1 MIPFINLIQ
10 VNKSLKTPIFIQIAG
25 ALTENIR
32 KGMIPV
38 GARLPGT
45 RALADHLG
53 VHRKTVIAAYDELLA
68 QGWLE
73 TKSSSGT
80 FVSHKLPEAKPESL
94 RNPGS
99 SHNTPLQKTGFTF
112 FDDRLLY
119 RPILKGVNTL
129 AFNDGFPDVRLA
141 PWDALSRA
149 FRTVVRQ
156 GYRKNLFFYADLFGE
171 YSLRSTMADYLR
183 ETRGLPVA
191 EDNILIGRGSTMGIF
206 LTANVI
212 LQPGDKVVVGDIGY
226 GSANIIFQQRGAEL
240 LHAPVDQY
248 GLNVDAIEALCK
260 KQKVRLVYVT
270 PHHHYPTTVTMP
282 AERRL
287 RLLQLAQTY
296 HFCILE
302 DDYDYDFHYDCNP
315 VMPLAGADSG
325 GHVVY
330 VGSLC
335 KAVSPALRIGYVSAP
350 ADLIAAMGRLR
361 RIIDRQGDNLTEAAL
376 ALLFKEGEIRRHLK
390 KAQKTYHFRRDIFCE
405 MLKTELGNVVEFD
418 KPTGGMAVWT
428 HFDPAVSLRELA
440 PKVKTKGL
448 YISDGTGYSQHLNAT
463 RLGFAS
469 VNEDEMEQGMR
480 ILKMVI

>member
-1 MIPFINLIQ
+1 MLPYSSLIQ
-10 VNKSLKTPIFIQIAG
+10 VDKSLKTPVFIQIAL
-25 ALTENIR
+25 AITEQIR
-32 KGMIPV
+32 KGVIPS

-45 RALADHLG
+45 RALADYLD
-53 VHRKTVIAAYDELLA
+53 VHRKTVIAAYEELLA

-73 TKSSSGT
+73 TRSSSGT
-80 FVSHKLPEAKPESL
+80 FVSSKLPDTRPTALPQTAVAGDPK
-94 RNPGS
+94 
-99 SHNTPLQKTGFTF
+99 QKAGFRF
-112 FDDRLLY
+112 QDDQLLHW
-119 RPILKGVNTL
+119 PILKGSNIL
-129 AFNDGFPDVRLA
+129 AFNDGFPDVRIA

-156 GYRKNLFFYADLFGE
+156 GYRKNLFFYSGLYGE
-171 YSLRSTMADYLR
+171 LSLRSTMADYLR

-191 EDNILIGRGSTMGIF
+191 EENILVGRGSTMGIF
-206 LTANVI
+206 LTANLV
-212 LQPGDKVVVGDIGY
+212 LQPGDHMVVGEMSY
-226 GSANIIFQQRGAEL
+226 GSANIIFQKTGAQL
-240 LHAPVDQY
+240 LRVPVDQF
-248 GLNVDAIEALCK
+248 GLDVDAIEDICK
-260 KQKVRLVYVT
+260 KTPIRMVYVT

-287 RLLQLAQTY
+287 KLLQLAQN
-296 HFCILE
+296 HGFCILE

-335 KAVSPALRIGYVSAP
+335 KAISPALRVGYVAGP

-390 KAQKTYHFRRDIFCE
+390 KAQKTYHHRRNLFCDL
-405 MLKTELGNVVEFD
+405 LKTNMGDLVTFE

-428 HFDPAVSLRELA
+428 QFDPSFDLPGLA
-440 PKVKTKGL
+440 EKAARAGL
-448 YISDGTGYSQHLNAT
+448 YIPNGRSYAPQPNAT

-469 VNEDEMEQGMR
+469 VNEEEMARGMA
-480 ILKMVI
+480 ILKKII